1 MLEQI
6 RNKINRLKEAKAW
19 LQTHLNADE
28 MSFKQLFSD
37 VLEMIN
43 EKKQEEVVAVQPIP
57 VQVTP
62 TQYVKTA
69 PTSSFVNFE

>member
-19 LQTHLNADE
+19 LQTHFNSDE
-28 MSFKQLFSD
+28 MTFKQLFSD

-43 EKKQEEVVAVQPIP
+43 EKKQEEIKP
-57 VQVTP
+57 VQL
-62 TQYVKTA
+62 VKTG
-69 PTSSFVNFE
+69 PSSSLVNFE